1 MVRVTLGSG
10 GLREFVISRLILNV
24 PGDLYVW
31 GVTGVYK
38 ERTFTVTNAV
48 YNGYRL
54 IKVSLT
60 LGDLVTLPDCT

>member
-31 GVTGVYK
+31 GVAGVYK
-38 ERTFTVTNAV
+38 
-48 YNGYRL
+48 
-54 IKVSLT
+54 
-60 LGDLVTLPDCT
+60 